1 MTSDWRKDRIGT
13 ALRGEN
19 PTVLRRMPAGFAV
32 SGDVQF
38 LPGYC
43 VFLTDDPGA
52 ERLSDLSRPERAAFL
67 DSMEALA
74 EAVELA
80 CRASDPAFRRVN
92 IEIQGNFDPFLHAH
106 VWPRYEW
113 EPPEHVWR
121 PVAIYPME
129 RWRDQ
134 ETALGP
140 QHGPLMDEVRRH
152 LDNLRP

>member
-1 MTSDWRKDRIGT
+1 MASEWRKDRIGT

-43 VFLTDDPGA
+43 VFLTDDPGV
-52 ERLSDLSRPERAAFL
+52 ERLSDLSRPERVAFL

-92 IEIQGNFDPFLHAH
+92 IEIQGNFDPSLHAH
-106 VWPRYEW
+106 V
-113 EPPEHVWR
+113 
-121 PVAIYPME
+121 
-129 RWRDQ
+129 
-134 ETALGP
+134 
-140 QHGPLMDEVRRH
+140 
-152 LDNLRP
+152 